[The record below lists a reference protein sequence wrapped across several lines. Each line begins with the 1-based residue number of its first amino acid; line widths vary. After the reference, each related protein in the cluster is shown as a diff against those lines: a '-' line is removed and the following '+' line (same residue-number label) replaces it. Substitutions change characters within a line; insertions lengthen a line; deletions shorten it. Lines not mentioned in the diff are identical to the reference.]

1 MHLYFTFARV
11 QIEKTAPSSDERI
24 GSDIIQIRMYAQ
36 IIQPPTTETNY
47 FSDLETRT
55 RILNYVKQRKL
66 SRWFLYCVLNWS
78 MSVSFNDLL

>member
-1 MHLYFTFARV
+1 MAYCYIYLIKSIVVIVLECLHLYFTFARV

-66 SRWFLYCVLNWS
+66 SR
-78 MSVSFNDLL
+78 